1 MRMKEGLMMRY
12 CQLYTGQQMP
22 VLGMGF
28 YQVPVLETAKVAS
41 QAIEIGYRLFDTAYY
56 YGNEQGVGQAVRQS
70 GLPRQD
76 FFITSKV
83 NSSGNLATK
92 QAIKQALDK
101 MQLDYLDLML
111 IHWIVPDYMGTY
123 RAMEE
128 AVSKGYVR
136 AIGISN
142 FGRKEIETVL
152 SACRVRPAVLQSE
165 CHLFH
170 QQGIMR
176 AYTQQVGI
184 QFEGWAPFAEGRRE
198 IFQHPAV
205 AAMAR
210 RYGKSVAQVLLAFLM
225 QEGVI
230 VIPRTVNPSQ
240 MKENFDSLDLT
251 LSPDDLAIL
260 RSFDEGRNLIWQ
272 ENIL

>member
-28 YQVPVLETAKVAS
+28 YQVPVLETSKVAS
-41 QAIEIGYRLFDTAYY
+41 RAIEMGYRLFDTAYY

-83 NSSGNLATK
+83 NSSGYLATK

-111 IHWIVPDYMGTY
+111 IHWIVSDYMGTY

-136 AIGISN
+136 AIGLSN
-142 FGRKEIETVL
+142 FGRQEIETVL

-170 QQGIMR
+170 QQGAMR

-205 AAMAR
+205 SAMAR

-230 VIPRTVNPSQ
+230 VIPRTVNPGQ

-251 LSPDDLAIL
+251 LNPDDLAIL

-272 ENIL
+272 ENIV

>member
-1 MRMKEGLMMRY
+1 
-12 CQLYTGQQMP
+12 
-22 VLGMGF
+22 
-28 YQVPVLETAKVAS
+28 
-41 QAIEIGYRLFDTAYY
+41 
-56 YGNEQGVGQAVRQS
+56 
-70 GLPRQD
+70 
-76 FFITSKV
+76 
-83 NSSGNLATK
+83 
-92 QAIKQALDK
+92 

-111 IHWIVPDYMGTY
+111 IHWMVPDYMGTY

-170 QQGIMR
+170 QQGAMR
-176 AYTQQVGI
+176 TYTKQVGI

>member
-83 NSSGNLATK
+83 NSSGYLATK

-101 MQLDYLDLML
+101 MRLDYLDLML

-136 AIGISN
+136 AIGLSN
-142 FGRKEIETVL
+142 FGRQEIETVL

-170 QQGIMR
+170 QQGAMR

-205 AAMAR
+205 SAMAR

-230 VIPRTVNPSQ
+230 VIPRTVNPGQ

-251 LSPDDLAIL
+251 LNPDDLAIL

-272 ENIL
+272 ENIV

>member
-1 MRMKEGLMMRY
+1 MKEGLMMRY

-28 YQVPVLETAKVAS
+28 YQVPVLETSKVAS
-41 QAIEIGYRLFDTAYY
+41 QAIEMGYRLFDTAYY

-83 NSSGNLATK
+83 NSSGYLATK

-111 IHWIVPDYMGTY
+111 IHWMVPDYMGTY

-136 AIGISN
+136 AIGLSN

-272 ENIL
+272 ENIV

>member
-1 MRMKEGLMMRY
+1 MMRY

-28 YQVPVLETAKVAS
+28 YQVPVLETSKVAS

-83 NSSGNLATK
+83 NSSGYLATK

-111 IHWIVPDYMGTY
+111 IHWMVPDYMGTY

-170 QQGIMR
+170 QQGAMR

>member
-1 MRMKEGLMMRY
+1 MKDGLMMRY
-12 CQLYTGQQMP
+12 CQLYTGQEMP

-83 NSSGNLATK
+83 NSSGYLATK
-92 QAIKQALDK
+92 QAIKQAFDK

-111 IHWIVPDYMGTY
+111 IHWMVPDYMGTY

-136 AIGISN
+136 AIGLSN
-142 FGRKEIETVL
+142 FGRQEIEKVL

-170 QQGIMR
+170 QQGAMR

-184 QFEGWAPFAEGRRE
+184 QFEGWAPFAEGRRD

-251 LSPDDLAIL
+251 LSLDDIAIL

-272 ENIL
+272 ENIV